1 MLSGHTVKL
10 LTCCLMAVH
19 FCTSDVQVCLLYEVL
34 CILGEVGDGKLSH
47 NSWPRS
53 KIAIANFS
61 ASTSEIK
68 LGGLTETLELSNCFH
83 FLQKS

>member
-1 MLSGHTVKL
+1 
-10 LTCCLMAVH
+10 MAVH

-34 CILGEVGDGKLSH
+34 CILGEVGDGKSSH